1 MYNYTRLVSSF
12 KAAQVDESY
21 YAVFFSEAEKYLR
34 IMLPKSPMTAKY
46 YNGCMEKLFDGHY
59 DFDDLIQDCLLK
71 LWECIIDLELIH
83 TDGIETFIINVGK
96 YKLLQYIKN
105 EERRRKIAVI
115 SDISEAAYEPSNSD
129 FNEETLISISE
140 EINTFQPAG
149 KAAEETIYQ
158 VDKKNYK
165 KIAEFSTIGEVAR
178 ETGISKSHISEV
190 LSGKRK
196 SAGGYLWVSSKNP
209 LSEVLNV

>member
-12 KAAQVDESY
+12 EAAQVDDSY

-34 IMLPKSPMTAKY
+34 IMLPKSPKTAKY
-46 YNGCMEKLFDGHY
+46 YNGCVENLFDGHY

-71 LWECIIDLELIH
+71 LWECIIELELTH
-83 TDGIETFIINVGK
+83 ADGIETFIINVGR
-96 YKLLQYIKN
+96 YKLLQYIKSEQN
-105 EERRRKIAVI
+105 RRKIVVF
-115 SDISEAAYEPSNSD
+115 SDISEAASLPSYSD
-129 FNEETLISISE
+129 FDEETLISVSE

-158 VDKKNYK
+158 VNKKNFK
-165 KIAEFSTIGEVAR
+165 KIAEFSTIGEAAR
-178 ETGISKSHISEV
+178 ETGVDKANISSV

-196 SAGGYLWVSSKNP
+196 SAGGYLWVSSNNP
-209 LSEVLNV
+209 LAEVLNV

>member
-12 KAAQVDESY
+12 EAAQFDESY

-71 LWECIIDLELIH
+71 LWECIVELELTH
-83 TDGIETFIINVGK
+83 SDGIESFIMKVGK
-96 YKLLQYIKN
+96 YKLLQYIKS
-105 EERRRKIAVI
+105 EERRRKIAVFT
-115 SDISEAAYEPSNSD
+115 DLSEAASEPSYSD
-129 FNEETLISISE
+129 FNEETLSDVAE
-140 EINTFQPAG
+140 KINGFMPVFNAS
-149 KAAEETIYQ
+149 EETIFQ
-158 VDKKNYK
+158 VDKHNYK
-165 KIAEFSTIGEVAR
+165 KIAEYESIGEAAK
-178 ETGISKSHISEV
+178 ESGIPKSNISNV
-190 LSGKRK
+190 LNGKRK